1 MHQELDGTMDSMQ
14 TVSRLINKFAPSDY
28 NLSLNIDR
36 SNRSFSGTVE
46 ILGESKPGTSDII
59 LHSKDLDIKSITV
72 DNEVAKY
79 SFNTNDELS
88 IYGYAAGNN
97 KHKVIIT
104 FSGKISDAMHGLYP
118 CYYNH
123 NGVKKEI
130 LATQFESHHAREVF
144 PCIDEPESKA
154 VYSLTLASEPNVAV
168 LGNMPVKTQNH
179 KNGKMITTFET
190 TPPMS
195 SYLLAWVIG
204 DMHKITGKTKS
215 GVDVNIWATPA
226 QTDASLGF
234 ALDIATRTIDFFD
247 EYFDTP
253 YPLPKCDHVALPD
266 FSSGAMEN
274 WGLITYRESALL
286 VEPDVTSIASRHYV
300 ATVIAHELSHQWFGN
315 LVTMKWW
322 NDLWLNESFASLVEY
337 TAVEALEPS
346 WNIWLDFACSE
357 TIYSLRRDALEG
369 VQPVQSDVSHP
380 DEISTLF
387 DGAIVYAKGSRLL
400 QMLQHYIGN
409 DAFQAGLKSYFKKYA
424 YKNTEA
430 KDLWDE
436 FSAVSD
442 KDIATF
448 MTKWIKQP
456 GFPVLHAAIDGDSIK
471 LDQEKLVSRLG
482 EKTQM
487 LWPVVLNTNH
497 PEAPKLLDG
506 KTIKIANNNLPIRF
520 NIGGYAH
527 YITHYD
533 QKLMTALLSQV
544 KNGKMPIIDRLQLLH
559 EQTMLANAGIIDSA
573 ELVPLI
579 RAYKDETCEPVWDM
593 ISLAIGNLK
602 KFVENDPAAENK
614 LKQLAA
620 DLAKSQYA
628 RLGWKHIDNEP
639 ETDTK
644 LRVIIISLM
653 VYAQDPTVVK
663 LATDEFTST
672 PLEQIDPD
680 LRDIIIS
687 TMVKYR
693 YSKKLVADL
702 FDQYKSTSSVEL
714 QQDICLGLTATKNTT
729 TINMLL
735 ESIKDKNSIRSQ
747 NAFLWFIYL
756 IRNKYS
762 RDIAWLWLRN
772 NWTWIE
778 ETFKGD
784 KSYDDYPRYAA
795 TALCNDQQL
804 KEYIDFFT
812 PYKSEPALKRVIEM
826 GINEIR
832 DRADIISH
840 DKQSVILALLNL

>member
-1 MHQELDGTMDSMQ
+1 MHKVLDGTMDSMQ
-14 TVSRLINKFAPSDY
+14 TVSRLINKFIPTNY

-36 SNRSFSGTVE
+36 QNRSFSGTVE
-46 ILGESKPGTSDII
+46 IDGGSQPGTGDIM
-59 LHSKDLDIKSITV
+59 LHSKDLEIKSVAV
-72 DNEVAKY
+72 DNKVAEY
-79 SFNTNDELS
+79 SFGINDELT
-88 IYGYAAGNN
+88 IYGYASGNN
-97 KHKVIIT
+97 RHKIAIT
-104 FSGKISDAMHGLYP
+104 FEGKISDAMHGLYP

-123 NGVKKEI
+123 NGSKKEL

-154 VYSLTLASEPNVAV
+154 TYDLTLISEPGVIV
-168 LGNMPVKTQNH
+168 LGNMPIKDQRQE
-179 KNGKMITTFET
+179 NGALTTVFET

-204 DMHKITGKTKS
+204 DMHKLTAKTQS
-215 GVDVNIWATPA
+215 GVEVNVWATPA
-226 QTDASLGF
+226 QTDASLCF

-247 EYFDTP
+247 DYFGTP
-253 YPLPKCDHVALPD
+253 YPLTKCDHVALPD

-286 VEPDVTSIASRHYV
+286 VEPNVTSIASRHYV
-300 ATVIAHELSHQWFGN
+300 ATVITHELSHQWFGN

-337 TAVEALEPS
+337 TAVDALEPS

-357 TIYSLRRDALEG
+357 TIYALRRDALEG
-369 VQPVQSDVSHP
+369 VQPVQTDVNHP

-409 DAFQAGLKSYFKKYA
+409 DAFQTGLKNYFKKYA

-430 KDLWDE
+430 VDLWNE

-456 GFPVLHAAIDGDSIK
+456 GFPVLHATINGDTIK
-471 LDQEKLVSRLG
+471 LNQERLVSRLG

-506 KTIKIANNNLPIRF
+506 KTVKITNNNLPIRF

-533 QKLMTALLSQV
+533 PQLMSGLISQI
-544 KNGKMPIIDRLQLLH
+544 KNGEMPIIDRLQLLH
-559 EQTMLANAGIIDSA
+559 EQTMLANAGIINSA
-573 ELVPLI
+573 ELIPLI
-579 RAYKDETCEPVWDM
+579 SAYSSETCEPVWDM
-593 ISLAIGNLK
+593 ISLALGNLK
-602 KFVENDPAAENK
+602 KFVENDLVAEDK
-614 LKQLAA
+614 LKRLTA
-620 DLAKSQYA
+620 DLAKAQYD
-628 RLGWKHIDNEP
+628 RLGWKHIDGEP

-644 LRVIIISLM
+644 LRVIIVSLM
-653 VYAQDPTVVK
+653 LYAEETEVIE
-663 LATDEFTST
+663 LAINEFNSVTI
-672 PLEQIDPD
+672 EQIDPD
-680 LRDIIIS
+680 LRDMVIS
-687 TMVKYR
+687 TMVKHKF
-693 YSKKLVADL
+693 SKKIVTDL
-702 FDQYKSTSSVEL
+702 FNQYKSTSSVEL
-714 QQDICLGLTATKNTT
+714 QQDICLGLTATKNIA

-735 ESIKDKNSIRSQ
+735 ESIKDKTAIRSQ

-772 NWTWIE
+772 NWAWVE
-778 ETFKGD
+778 ATFKGD

-795 TALCNDQQL
+795 TALCTNEQL
-804 KEYIDFFT
+804 QEYIEFFT

-840 DKQSVILALLNL
+840 DKESVIKTLLNL

>member
-1 MHQELDGTMDSMQ
+1 MHQEQDGTMDSMQ
-14 TVSRLINKFAPSDY
+14 TVSRLIKKFAPSDY
-28 NLSLNIDR
+28 NLSLNINR
-36 SNRSFSGTVE
+36 SNRSFYGTVE
-46 ILGESKPGTSDII
+46 ISGESKPNTNDII

-88 IYGYAAGNN
+88 IYGYAAGSN

-123 NGVKKEI
+123 NGVRKEI

-154 VYSLTLASEPNVAV
+154 VYSLTLISEPNVAV
-168 LGNMPVKTQNH
+168 LGNMPVKTQNN
-179 KNGKMITTFET
+179 KNNKMITTFEA

-357 TIYSLRRDALEG
+357 TIYSLRRDSLEG

-430 KDLWDE
+430 KDLWNE
-436 FSAVSD
+436 FSAASD

-482 EKTQM
+482 KKTQM

-497 PEAPKLLDG
+497 PEAPKLLD
-506 KTIKIANNNLPIRF
+506 KKSIKIANNNLPIRF

-533 QKLMTALLSQV
+533 PQLMSGLISQIT
-544 KNGKMPIIDRLQLLH
+544 KGEMPIIDRLQLLH

-573 ELVPLI
+573 ELIPLI
-579 RAYKDETCEPVWDM
+579 CAYKNETCEPVWDM

-602 KFVENDPAAENK
+602 KFVEDDPAAENK

-620 DLAKSQYA
+620 DLAKFQYA

-639 ETDTK
+639 EADTK

-653 VYAQDPTVVK
+653 VYAQDPMVIK
-663 LATDEFTST
+663 LATDEFVST
-672 PLEQIDPD
+672 PIEQIDPD

-687 TMVKYR
+687 TMVKHKF
-693 YSKKLVADL
+693 SKKIVTDL

-714 QQDICLGLTATKNTT
+714 QQDICLGLTATKNIA

-735 ESIKDKNSIRSQ
+735 EAMKDKNSVRSQ

-756 IRNKYS
+756 IRNRYS

-812 PYKSEPALKRVIEM
+812 PYKSEPALKRVIEI

-840 DKQSVILALLNL
+840 DKQSVIKALLNL